1 MNIPKTDP
9 GSQIDKQSRTKLLE
23 MWVEQKIA
31 KCERAIARPEIDDP
45 SKEVIRRFL
54 TDLNEIHAMM
64 LDYNKSGIGK
74 IWRRPKALG
83 KLAKKITK
91 LKENYNLVD
100 ATVLDKIDKDVE

>member
-9 GSQIDKQSRTKLLE
+9 GSQIDKITRAKILE

-31 KCERAIARPEIDDP
+31 KCERAMGRPEIEGP
-45 SKEVIRRFL
+45 NKEVIARFL
-54 TDLNEIHAMM
+54 KDLNEIHDMM
-64 LDYNKSGIGK
+64 LDYNKHGIGK
-74 IWRRPKALG
+74 IWRKPRALA